1 MPGKRVQI
9 DDETWHALE
18 LLGRDTMKDFQD
30 LADEAFADLLK
41 KHHRPVTLKEAL
53 RESARR
59 QPANDP
65 APTKAERSRGAQ
77 ARGANPRGAHKPRS

>member
-1 MPGKRVQI
+1 MAGKRVQI

-65 APTKAERSRGAQ
+65 APAKSDR
-77 ARGANPRGAHKPRS
+77 PRGAHTRPRKPRS